1 MAFGRPHTLVGTT
14 ASVVAV
20 FAIAADAAGAVAGLS
35 PGSAAGQASAAIF
48 TQGGLVLATAL
59 LAALAANFYI
69 VGLNQITDVPIDRI
83 NKPHLPIPSGALSTT
98 EARWIV
104 ATSGGLALL
113 AAAIG
118 GPILAAT
125 VGSAMVIGTVY
136 SVRPLRLK
144 RDPIL
149 AALSIAFVRGVVVN
163 AGVYLYAAD
172 ALGAPVDLPIRIRLL
187 ISFVFAFT
195 LAIAIAKDLPD
206 TEGDR
211 QHAIPTFA
219 LRFGRIPALR
229 TATALFAAAII
240 CLIVAGVIGVPDMD
254 GRLLAAGNA
263 PIVILLVAR
272 ARRVERA
279 VDDPAAVAGFYRLV
293 WAAFTAEYV
302 IFSVAC
308 LIR

>member
-1 MAFGRPHTLVGTT
+1 M
-14 ASVVAV
+14 
-20 FAIAADAAGAVAGLS
+20 IAR
-35 PGSAAGQASAAIF
+35 F
-48 TQGGLVLATAL
+48 
-59 LAALAANFYI
+59 
-69 VGLNQITDVPIDRI
+69 
-83 NKPHLPIPSGALSTT
+83 SGALAGPCLDVTRAI
-98 EARWIV
+98 EPEEHMEERLRHR
-104 ATSGGLALL
+104 GCLLGLA
-113 AAAIG
+113 
-118 GPILAAT
+118 
-125 VGSAMVIGTVY
+125 VG
-136 SVRPLRLK
+136 
-144 RDPIL
+144 
-149 AALSIAFVRGVVVN
+149 
-163 AGVYLYAAD
+163 D